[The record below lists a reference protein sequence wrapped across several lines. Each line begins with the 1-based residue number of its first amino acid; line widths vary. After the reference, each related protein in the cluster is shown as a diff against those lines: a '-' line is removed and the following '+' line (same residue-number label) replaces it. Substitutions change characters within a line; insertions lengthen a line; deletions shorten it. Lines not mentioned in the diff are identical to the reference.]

1 MPFFDSSKIG
11 FKVRLFAL
19 PVIGGIKVIRIR
31 AKFKVIDLILCI
43 LIIMRLLKLLL
54 FFELGLIC
62 FILIILSFS
71 NEL

>member
-19 PVIGGIKVIRIR
+19 QVRREKDVIKIR